1 MAASYETYFCMK
13 ASAAML
19 RRAAE
24 HVGPEL
30 DIYMRQANLLDYEAD
45 QIAADIGIDEVDRA
59 VAVVAA
65 EFGVPS

>member
-1 MAASYETYFCMK
+1 MAATYATYYRMK

-19 RRAAE
+19 RSAAE
-24 HVGPEL
+24 HVGPQI
-30 DIYMRQANLLDYEAD
+30 DIYMREAALLDYEAD
-45 QIAADIGIDEVDRA
+45 QLAAEIGVDEVDRA